1 MQQSVAVFTNAA
13 ARTAAITS
21 PVEGQLTYLED
32 TNLYGYWNG
41 SSWVSPFGTTLLANQ
56 SFTSSNAITVNNVFS
71 SQFDSYRILMSTT
84 AGGGYRP
91 TIQFSVGGSLTTS
104 NYNWQRLESFGAAT
118 TSTGATSQ
126 SSGEL
131 GRLDS
136 TGFLDLIVNNP
147 AKTSATY
154 GLAKTFDTALVLDVN
169 AFNQT
174 SSTAFDGF
182 TILGSSSTGTIQV
195 YGFRN

>member
-1 MQQSVAVFTNAA
+1 
-13 ARTAAITS
+13 
-21 PVEGQLTYLED
+21 
-32 TNLYGYWNG
+32 
-41 SSWVSPFGTTLLANQ
+41 VSPFGTTLLANQ
-56 SFTSSNAITVNNVFS
+56 TFTSSNAITVTNVFS
-71 SQFDSYRILMSTT
+71 SQFDSYRILMSLT

-104 NYNWQRLESFGAAT
+104 NYNWQRLEAFGGSLSAV
-118 TSTGATSQ
+118 SGNSQ
-126 SSGEL
+126 SSAEL

-136 TGFLDLIVNNP
+136 TGLLDFVVNDP
-147 AKTSATY
+147 ARTSATY
-154 GLAKTFDTALVLDVN
+154 GLAKTFDTAAVLDVN

-182 TILGSSSTGTIQV
+182 TILGSSSTGRIQV